1 MKKMLLAVLV
11 TFVLTLYACDFNN
24 DPTAPI
30 NIGYTSG
37 GGNSLPFL
45 AFLAISIENPVGSED
60 TPVTLKFEYGHSY
73 NETYYEEKEGTTYTI
88 VAFISNTT
96 NNYNRQYPEY
106 VLLQEMKIDDFVSD
120 EYKCQVD
127 LLNPLSTIEFNI
139 SFDIT
144 LSPTDV
150 PYEKGMLY
158 YEIYE
163 GDFVVGQ
170 EEVFSRISQFVY
182 FTVVDGVLTFTK
194 TNPF

>member
-1 MKKMLLAVLV
+1 MKKLLSAILV
-11 TFVLTLYACDFNN
+11 IFVLSINACDFNN
-24 DPTAPI
+24 DPTVPI

-45 AFLAISIENPVGSED
+45 AFLAISIENPVGSEEN
-60 TPVTLKFEYGHSY
+60 PVTLKFEYGHGY
-73 NETYYEEKEGTTYTI
+73 NETYYESKEGTYTI
-88 VAFISNTT
+88 VVFISNITG
-96 NNYNRQYPEY
+96 NYNRQYPDY
-106 VLLQEMKIDDFVSD
+106 VLLEEQKIDGFVSD
-120 EYKCQVD
+120 EYKCQVN
-127 LLNPLSTIEFNI
+127 LLIPFSTIEFNK

-144 LSPTDV
+144 LSPDDV

-158 YEIYE
+158 YELYE

-170 EEVFSRISQFVY
+170 EEVFSRINQFVY